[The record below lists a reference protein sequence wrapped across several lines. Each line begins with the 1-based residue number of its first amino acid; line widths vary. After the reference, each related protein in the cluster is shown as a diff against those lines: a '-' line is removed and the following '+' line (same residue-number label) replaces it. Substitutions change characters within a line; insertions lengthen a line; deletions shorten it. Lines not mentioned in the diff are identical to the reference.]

1 MKINYDASIVNVSNA
16 LLNHYGLPPYH
27 TPLKAVSDE
36 LAKDYDHVALLV
48 LDGYGHNLYD
58 LHEQESSFLKNHTI
72 RTITSVYP
80 STTTAATTALLTGL
94 TPYESGYFGWFQY
107 LKDEDVHYTIFMQTD
122 YYDKQK
128 KINPAIHKRFER
140 DDLFGRIER
149 ETGLKTKTIFP
160 KKVDHVNGYD
170 TLNDG
175 LKTLSSFQKQHTKT
189 LSYVYSVEPDLTQH
203 LHGTHSSEVK
213 HVLKSINDTLEAYQK
228 TLPKNTLLIV
238 TADHG
243 LTNVKPIN
251 LFDYHD
257 ITATFETLPAN
268 EPRMTNFFIKPHMR
282 EHFIRFFEEHF
293 NDFFDLYTKDE
304 FLMKKLLGH
313 GEKSPLIDNCIGDF
327 IAVAKDQ
334 YFFKLSD
341 DKEHKAH
348 HAGGT
353 DDEMIVPLIFISKD
367 D

>member
-16 LLNHYGLPPYH
+16 LLDHYGLTPMH
-27 TPLKAVSDE
+27 APLKTVSDE
-36 LAKDYDHVALLV
+36 LAKGYDHVALIV
-48 LDGYGHNLYD
+48 LDGYGRNLYD
-58 LHEQESSFLKNHTI
+58 LHEKESTFLSTHTK

-107 LKDEDVHYTIFMQTD
+107 LKDEDVHYTIFMQND
-122 YYDKQK
+122 YYDKEK
-128 KINPAIHKRFER
+128 KLNPAIHKRFER
-140 DDLFGRIER
+140 KDIFAQIEQK
-149 ETGLKTKTIFP
+149 TGLKTKTFFP
-160 KKVDHVNGYD
+160 NKVDKNNGYD

-175 LKTLSSFQKQHTKT
+175 LKRLSAFQKQHAKT
-189 LSYVYSVEPDLTQH
+189 LSYLYSVEPDLSQH
-203 LHGTHSSEVK
+203 HYGVGAREVK
-213 HVLKSINDTLEAYQK
+213 AVLKEINDTLETYQK
-228 TLPKNTLLIV
+228 SLPANTLLIV

-243 LTNVKPIN
+243 LTDVKPIN

-257 ITATFETLPAN
+257 ITSTFKVLPAN
-268 EPRMTNFFIKPHMR
+268 EPRMTNFFIKPEMK
-282 EHFIRFFEEHF
+282 EHFIHFFEEHF
-293 NDFFDLYTKDE
+293 SDDFDLYTKDE
-304 FLMKKLLGH
+304 FLMKQLLGH
-313 GEKSPLIDNCIGDF
+313 GEKSPLIENCIGDF
-327 IAVAKDQ
+327 IAVAKAE

-353 DDEMIVPLIFISKD
+353 DDEMIVPLVFISKD